1 MAKIDNKKI
10 AKNTI
15 ALYLRMFVLMLISL
29 YTSRIT
35 LEYLGV
41 EDYGIYNL
49 VAGLITVMS
58 FFNNAMALSVNRFL
72 NFSLGKDDIKDTQK
86 IFAMSLNIHILIA
99 IIVILLGET
108 IGLWFVNNKL
118 VIPNDRLFAAN
129 IAYQTSIIIFIVNI
143 IKVPYNASIIAHENM
158 SMFAY
163 LGILEGIS
171 KLVIVYLLPLIRF
184 DTLSV
189 YAFLIMLMAFVV
201 FMCYYIY
208 AKKHYYE
215 SKFILYWDKNT
226 FVSMGKY
233 AGYSTFGNMA
243 TAIVNQGQSI
253 LLNIFYGPMLNAV
266 RGISLQ
272 VNSAVCSFM
281 QSVYTASNPQITQSY
296 AKKDY
301 DSFYSLIQNSTLAG
315 FCLLYIISLPL
326 FLEADFVLNIWL
338 KNVPEYTTI
347 FVRLLLINSI
357 IFYFMTPSIMGI
369 QATGDVSKIHITTGV
384 VNLINL
390 PIVYLIWSIIKTEPY
405 TIIFVQIIISIMMMI
420 ASMIIQKVQLNIGVV
435 NYFKK
440 VISKAIWIIL
450 TSSPIPIL
458 VYYLLQND
466 NLLNFIIVTCL
477 SVSCA
482 IISSIMIAIPSAKRK
497 NVFEKIISNIRTVIT
512 T

>member
-1 MAKIDNKKI
+1 
-10 AKNTI
+10 
-15 ALYLRMFVLMLISL
+15 
-29 YTSRIT
+29 
-35 LEYLGV
+35 
-41 EDYGIYNL
+41 
-49 VAGLITVMS
+49 
-58 FFNNAMALSVNRFL
+58 
-72 NFSLGKDDIKDTQK
+72 
-86 IFAMSLNIHILIA
+86 
-99 IIVILLGET
+99 
-108 IGLWFVNNKL
+108 
-118 VIPNDRLFAAN
+118 
-129 IAYQTSIIIFIVNI
+129 
-143 IKVPYNASIIAHENM
+143 
-158 SMFAY
+158 
-163 LGILEGIS
+163 
-171 KLVIVYLLPLIRF
+171 
-184 DTLSV
+184 
-189 YAFLIMLMAFVV
+189 
-201 FMCYYIY
+201 
-208 AKKHYYE
+208 
-215 SKFILYWDKNT
+215 
-226 FVSMGKY
+226 
-233 AGYSTFGNMA
+233 
-243 TAIVNQGQSI
+243 
-253 LLNIFYGPMLNAV
+253 MLNAV

-272 VNSAVCSFM
+272 VNTAVCSFM

-326 FLEADFVLNIWL
+326 FLEADFVLNLWL

-384 VNLINL
+384 VNLLNL

-405 TIIFVQIIISIMMMI
+405 TIIFVQIIISIIMKI
-420 ASMIIQKVQLNIGVV
+420 ASMTIQKVQLNIGVV
-435 NYFKK
+435 DYFKK

-466 NLLNFIIVTCL
+466 NLLKFIIVTCL

-497 NVFEKIISNIRTVIT
+497 YVFEKIISHIRKVIT

>member
-58 FFNNAMALSVNRFL
+58 FVNNAMALSVNRFL

-99 IIVILLGET
+99 IIGILLGET

-129 IAYQTSIIIFIVNI
+129 VAYQTSIVIFILNI

-189 YAFLIMLMAFVV
+189 YAFLIM
-201 FMCYYIY
+201 
-208 AKKHYYE
+208 
-215 SKFILYWDKNT
+215 
-226 FVSMGKY
+226 
-233 AGYSTFGNMA
+233 
-243 TAIVNQGQSI
+243 
-253 LLNIFYGPMLNAV
+253 
-266 RGISLQ
+266 
-272 VNSAVCSFM
+272 
-281 QSVYTASNPQITQSY
+281 
-296 AKKDY
+296 
-301 DSFYSLIQNSTLAG
+301 
-315 FCLLYIISLPL
+315 
-326 FLEADFVLNIWL
+326 
-338 KNVPEYTTI
+338 
-347 FVRLLLINSI
+347 
-357 IFYFMTPSIMGI
+357 
-369 QATGDVSKIHITTGV
+369 
-384 VNLINL
+384 
-390 PIVYLIWSIIKTEPY
+390 
-405 TIIFVQIIISIMMMI
+405 
-420 ASMIIQKVQLNIGVV
+420 
-435 NYFKK
+435 
-440 VISKAIWIIL
+440 
-450 TSSPIPIL
+450 
-458 VYYLLQND
+458 
-466 NLLNFIIVTCL
+466 
-477 SVSCA
+477 
-482 IISSIMIAIPSAKRK
+482 
-497 NVFEKIISNIRTVIT
+497 
-512 T
+512 